1 MEHPLIGNLDDYS
14 IDELSSKISELNKKL
29 SFAMTTGN
37 GHLCNQLRM
46 AIETFR
52 NRYQEK
58 LQEDY
63 QKRLSDAKIDA
74 SKIDIQ

>member
-1 MEHPLIGNLDDYS
+1 MEHPLIGDLSKYS
-14 IDELSSKISELNKKL
+14 IDELTSKISELNKKL
-29 SFAMTTGN
+29 SYAMTTGN

-52 NRYQEK
+52 NQYQQK
-58 LQEDY
+58 VREDY
-63 QKRLSDAKIDA
+63 EKRLADAKIDT